1 MPKIAAYHEGFMKKD
16 ILGFVPGYAMTLPI
30 LAGIG
35 VVPIEPG
42 TVLQGV
48 HSRHDS
54 QYTTI
59 VYARCTDNAG
69 ATALWRP
76 GLSMLS

>member
-1 MPKIAAYHEGFMKKD
+1 MAKIAAYHEGFMKKD
-16 ILGFVPGYAMTLPI
+16 VLGFVLGYAMTVPI

-42 TVLQGV
+42 TVLQWV
-48 HSRHDS
+48 HNRHDS

-59 VYARCTDNAG
+59 VYARWTANAG
-69 ATALWRP
+69 ALVLWRP
-76 GLSMLS
+76 ELSKLK